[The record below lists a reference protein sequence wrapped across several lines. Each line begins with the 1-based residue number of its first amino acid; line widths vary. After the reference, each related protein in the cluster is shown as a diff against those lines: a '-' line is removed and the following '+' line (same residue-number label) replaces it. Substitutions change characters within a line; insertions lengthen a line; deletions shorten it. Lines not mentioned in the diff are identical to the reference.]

1 MCITLEESSDF
12 SQIYYIATDICKKRT
27 LTSKREGERE
37 RERERERELDLATP
51 LRVQNPVKHL
61 RYSFSKKLKGT
72 LMQI

>member
-37 RERERERELDLATP
+37 TERERELDLATP

>member
-37 RERERERELDLATP
+37 TERERARP
-51 LRVQNPVKHL
+51 S
-61 RYSFSKKLKGT
+61 YSSACSEPSQTSK
-72 LMQI
+72 I

>member
-37 RERERERELDLATP
+37 RQRERELDLATP

>member
-37 RERERERELDLATP
+37 RQRERELDLATP

-61 RYSFSKKLKGT
+61 RYRFSKKLKGT

>member
-12 SQIYYIATDICKKRT
+12 SQIYYIAIDICKKRT

-37 RERERERELDLATP
+37 RQRERELDLATP

>member
-37 RERERERELDLATP
+37 RQRERELNLATP